1 MHSNTASTRP
11 YPAQHEETLQW
22 AGQAILLRPIRAED
36 EGQHAEFLASLDP
49 EDIRLRVFNSRRA
62 IEPAELAR
70 LTHIDYE
77 REMVFIAQASG
88 PDGKPRTLGV
98 VRAVTDHDNR
108 DAEFAI
114 IVRSELKGRGLGQ
127 LLLAKMIGY
136 ARSRGTLR
144 LMGIVLRENESM
156 LKLARDNG
164 FELDGREGAL
174 ADETREI
181 TLAL

>member
-1 MHSNTASTRP
+1 MDSSMGPIRP
-11 YPAQHEETLQW
+11 YPKQLEETLKW
-22 AGQAILLRPIRAED
+22 EGQAILLRPIRPED
-36 EGQHAEFLASLDP
+36 EDQHREFLASLDP

-62 IEPAELAR
+62 IEPAELHR

-98 VRAVTDHDNR
+98 VRAVTDPDNS

-114 IVRSELKGRGLGQ
+114 IVRSELKGRGLGR
-127 LLLAKMIGY
+127 LLLAKMISY
-136 ARSRGTLR
+136 ARSRGTKR
-144 LMGIVLRENESM
+144 LVGIVLRENQSM
-156 LKLARDNG
+156 LTLARDNG
-164 FELDGREGAL
+164 FELDEREGAL
-174 ADETREI
+174 ADETRDI